1 MRVFSACTHGIR
13 YHELKGQTP
22 LGSQVTNWASFSECL
37 DLVGG
42 EQTLHLPLYEI
53 SAMPFDCE
61 IIFRPN
67 KSELAVMY
75 FAKTV
80 THEQLLKDAPLG
92 ANVSVQIFRQHI
104 TFLV

>member
-1 MRVFSACTHGIR
+1 
-13 YHELKGQTP
+13 
-22 LGSQVTNWASFSECL
+22 
-37 DLVGG
+37 
-42 EQTLHLPLYEI
+42 
-53 SAMPFDCE
+53 MPFDCE